1 VSDGAPRILLVD
13 DEPPIARVLRSALM
27 AAGYQ
32 ISLAETGAEALSSVA
47 QNAPE
52 AILLDL
58 GLPDMD
64 GKEVIA
70 ALRGW
75 TEAPIVVLSA
85 RHDEAERIA
94 ALDIGADDF
103 VTKPFHMGELQARL
117 RAALR
122 HQARRKAAQTE
133 YSAHGLSVDFA
144 KRRVSVDGVE
154 IRLTRKEYDL
164 LQTLAQH
171 AGQVVTHKQLL
182 AAGWGA
188 TVTDTQFVRV
198 YVGQLR
204 QKIEV
209 DSSAPRFILTEPGI
223 GYRLRDA

>member
-1 VSDGAPRILLVD
+1 MSEVAPRILLVD

-27 AAGYQ
+27 AAGYR

-64 GKEVIA
+64 GKDVIA
-70 ALRGW
+70 ALREW

-122 HQARRKAAQTE
+122 HQARRKSDQTE
-133 YSAHGLSVDFA
+133 YAAHGLCVDFA

-188 TVTDTQFVRV
+188 AVTDTQFVRV